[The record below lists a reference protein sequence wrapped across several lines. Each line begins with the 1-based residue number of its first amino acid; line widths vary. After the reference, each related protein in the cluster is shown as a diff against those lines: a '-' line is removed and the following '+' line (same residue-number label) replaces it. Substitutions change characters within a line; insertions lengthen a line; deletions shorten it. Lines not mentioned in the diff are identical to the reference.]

1 MQSFFFW
8 KGAVTLTL
16 CTTTFLRKDPEP
28 QKGWAAVQLSFEG
41 RNIGTAVLGGRNPVL
56 GARKPRIS
64 RRMTGEGEPKKSSP
78 ARDEIEANETVQT
91 QVDDKQHVLAVV
103 RGRSPHGTYDSRG
116 RRTPSLRSPSHAL
129 LTLLSLAPLP
139 QVDLP
144 GGGKL
149 SSAAIYGQDGGC
161 WAQSAGFP
169 TVSAAKSVFF
179 VNESSFSPPS
189 RSFPFCLT
197 HSPNSLFLLLFVR
210 PSTKARRRPG

>member
-16 CTTTFLRKDPEP
+16 CTTTFLRKDPKP
-28 QKGWAAVQLSFEG
+28 PKGWAVVQLSVRRKKY
-41 RNIGTAVLGGRNPVL
+41 RNCRPRRRNPVL

-64 RRMTGEGEPKKSSP
+64 RRMRGEPKKSSP

-169 TVSAAKSVFF
+169 TVSAAKPDFF

-197 HSPNSLFLLLFVR
+197 HSPNSLFLLPFVR